1 VHLLVPRE
9 PDAAPMSRFRALA
22 TLSPS
27 PKPVTLNINLSTIN
41 RSVSELADPKGELI
55 VGWQQQHDYL
65 WARYADVAPW
75 ERVPQ
80 VMWRG
85 RIADGEHPDRDSL
98 RCVLGFRRGY
108 GHLCWLRL

>member
-1 VHLLVPRE
+1 
-9 PDAAPMSRFRALA
+9 
-22 TLSPS
+22 
-27 PKPVTLNINLSTIN
+27 
-41 RSVSELADPKGELI
+41 

-65 WARYADVAPW
+65 WARYADAAPW

-98 RCVLGFRRGY
+98 RCVLGFRGGMDRVLLALTRMASTGIATPS
-108 GHLCWLRL
+108 GGRSGSRP